1 MFVDNVELES
11 ARAFFKGQ
19 KLAKKQRG
27 IPPHRSMSLI
37 VSGCICSFTLLDQ
50 FLSQST
56 AKTPDYLLQW
66 VTPEYRDIRNC
77 DVQ

>member
-1 MFVDNVELES
+1 MFVTNVVLES
-11 ARAFFKGQ
+11 ALSLFKRQ

-27 IPPHRSMSLI
+27 IPAHRSMSLI

-56 AKTPDYLLQW
+56 AKTLDYLLQW
-66 VTPEYRDIRNC
+66 VTPEYMDIRNC